1 MLQDI
6 ASVVTAVAALGAL
19 VWSIKNGKK
28 IDEVSINVD
37 GRLSEL
43 LKLTGQSS
51 HAEGVIQ
58 GREEQKAGDQDRG

>member
-37 GRLSEL
+37 GRLSQL
-43 LKLTGQSS
+43 LELTGKAS
-51 HAEGVIQ
+51 HAEGVVQ
-58 GREEQKAGDQDRG
+58 GREEVQSGEKK